1 MVRLIPLFLDNDM
14 IIIRP
19 VHVTITQS
27 GRTVVRTCAQIS
39 YSQCMNPRN
48 VPVAC
53 PSGELSVQGRSP
65 PHNGPE
71 CCSPDTLRP
80 TLNRPFLGSRV
91 VYEGHRGKRLDV
103 IIKAHQR
110 GIRTG
115 EATCITPEILYSVH
129 ERVWTMKQRFPPF
142 QTLKIGADDYI
153 YECVILRRERLL
165 TLKYFTVHIQKK
177 KSAKLVLLPF
187 LTITSAERCAL
198 HKGQSGGHNS
208 VLN

>member
-1 MVRLIPLFLDNDM
+1 MDVSELHTTHVGHRPAITQRTGYNYHCRQKRSRSKSAGPVINSIWQVSQMVRLIPLFLDNDM

-91 VYEGHRGKRLDV
+91 VCRSP
-103 IIKAHQR
+103 
-110 GIRTG
+110 
-115 EATCITPEILYSVH
+115 C
-129 ERVWTMKQRFPPF
+129 RFSH
-142 QTLKIGADDYI
+142 
-153 YECVILRRERLL
+153 VR
-165 TLKYFTVHIQKK
+165 
-177 KSAKLVLLPF
+177 
-187 LTITSAERCAL
+187 
-198 HKGQSGGHNS
+198 
-208 VLN
+208 